1 MISYIGNGGVT
12 RRFEDSVAH
21 REHPALAI
29 LDFQQSRL
37 FEWEH
42 ETWRVYFDAY
52 FVVFEVGFERFR
64 YVIHLFG
71 KSGKLLLRGNLG
83 MIAHILY
90 LEEFGE
96 AFDRMRLENYLDRP
110 YLQIEH
116 QIGRVYLILWEVGLL
131 VRHVSESET
140 QAESLLDSIAFKLLH
155 ERNARVV
162 LQHIHSEGFVLQLDL
177 N

>member
-1 MISYIGNGGVT
+1 
-12 RRFEDSVAH
+12 
-21 REHPALAI
+21 
-29 LDFQQSRL
+29 
-37 FEWEH
+37 
-42 ETWRVYFDAY
+42 
-52 FVVFEVGFERFR
+52 
-64 YVIHLFG
+64 
-71 KSGKLLLRGNLG
+71 

-96 AFDRMRLENYLDRP
+96 AFDRMRLENYLNRP

-162 LQHIHSEGFVLQLDL
+162 LQHIHSEGFVLQLYL